1 MIRHLGIQVMA
12 LFLAGIFITGCSSL
26 PPTQDTASKKMSPAE
41 RMAVDE
47 EDDSYWD

>member
-1 MIRHLGIQVMA
+1 MIRYLAIQVMA
-12 LFLAGIFITGCSSL
+12 LLLAGLFITGCSFL
-26 PPTQDTASKKMSPAE
+26 PPTQDTVSKSMSPAE